1 MKYLFLLII
10 SGLLF
15 TNCTSTQTIT
25 TDQDNNVEEEEVDKD
40 RFAPEWYNEEE
51 KSATDSLSFSGYSYA
66 IAEGED
72 RAREQSER
80 VALSNLRFEIDRFV
94 ESARAELE
102 EENGNDPF
110 GSQRLIMNV
119 RNAVQN
125 LDLSETELDYD
136 IQTENG
142 FHHVFTKAEI
152 SREKVVDMLTEV
164 ISNPTLSASLED
176 QQVL

>member
-15 TNCTSTQTIT
+15 TNCTSTETVT
-25 TDQDNNVEEEEVDKD
+25 TDQDIEVEQEEADKD

-51 KSATDSLSFSGYSYA
+51 KSATDSLTFSGYSYA
-66 IAEGED
+66 IADGEE
-72 RAREQSER
+72 RALQQSER

-94 ESARAELE
+94 ESARANLE
-102 EENGNDPF
+102 EENGSDPF
-110 GSQRLIMNV
+110 GSQQLIMNV
-119 RNAVQN
+119 RNSVQN

-136 IQTENG
+136 IQQKNG
-142 FHHVFTKAEI
+142 FYHVFTRAEI
-152 SREKVVDMLTEV
+152 SRDKLIDMLTDV